1 MFAEAYMKCEP
12 GAVRKLTMSEM
23 KDGTITLKEIS
34 K

>member
-1 MFAEAYMKCEP
+1 MKCEP